1 MLKVA
6 YPHPE
11 DDARISQLMHQV
23 KQLDLKKEEL
33 TKELRKLVYKAE
45 QR

>member
-11 DDARISQLMHQV
+11 DDVRINQLMNQV

-33 TKELRKLVYKAE
+33 ARELRKLVYKAE

>member
-11 DDARISQLMHQV
+11 DDARINELMALNAA
-23 KQLDLKKEEL
+23 LDKKKEEVV
-33 TKELRKLVYKAE
+33 KELRELIYKAE
-45 QR
+45 RR